1 MEATA
6 TNTEL
11 AVITE
16 KSGLEKKTTDE
27 IAKKFSQFFTTA
39 KQWKQ
44 KIEGLQITSVEQKAE
59 MKMARDA
66 RLFLKNTRI
75 VAEKEKDSMRL
86 VIKEKTAK
94 YVAEDKFVVECFRLV
109 ETAFKNI
116 EKIAQDKE
124 DFAEKLEQERKDKL
138 KAERIEILTPLSEFV
153 PMGLNLADMSED
165 DFSKLVNGANLQKEA
180 KEQADKKAEL
190 EAIERE
196 NAVKL
201 YNARKQ
207 LLIPYWSF
215 LKVDQASIDFS
226 ALPQE
231 SFDIIHAE
239 VVEAKKEYDLEK
251 ENQRLEI
258 ERLKKENEEKLKVRI
273 NRNGELKPYIIFIR
287 DYNKMLDLNEEDYQ
301 KEFLEIQRA
310 AKEHY
315 EYEAKENLKKQEV
328 LELQLKEKAK
338 KDAEEEAKLKEEAR
352 LEAEL
357 NKGDAAKFNDLIA
370 DLTLITTKYN
380 FKAKKN
386 QKIYADVVNL
396 VNKTIDYANSKKI

>member
-11 AVITE
+11 SVITE

-27 IAKKFSQFFTTA
+27 IAKKFSEFFTTA
-39 KQWKQ
+39 KEWKQ

-75 VAEKEKDSMRL
+75 LAQKEADIMRL
-86 VIKEKTAK
+86 IIKERMAK
-94 YVAEDKFVVECFRLV
+94 DVSEDKFVVECFRLV
-109 ETAFKNI
+109 ENAFKNI

-180 KEQADKKAEL
+180 KEQADKKLQEENEL
-190 EAIERE
+190 KEQK
-196 NAVKL
+196 VKL
-201 YNARKQ
+201 YQQRKEM
-207 LLIPYWSF
+207 LLPYWSF
-215 LKVDQASIDFS
+215 LKGDQSSADFS
-226 ALPQE
+226 GFPQE
-231 SFDIIHAE
+231 SFDILLRE
-239 VVEAKKEYDLEK
+239 VIAAKEANDLEK

-258 ERLKKENEEKLKVRI
+258 DRLKKEAEEAKAKADAERKKEAEKQAAIIAQQKAQSEKLQA
-273 NRNGELKPYIIFIR
+273 ELK
-287 DYNKMLDLNEEDYQ
+287 
-301 KEFLEIQRA
+301 
-310 AKEHY
+310 AKQDAE
-315 EYEAKENLKKQEV
+315 
-328 LELQLKEKAK
+328 EKAK
-338 KDAEEEAKLKEEAR
+338 QEEEAN

-357 NKGDAAKFNDLIA
+357 NKGDADKFNDLIS
-370 DLTLITTKYN
+370 DLKLITTKYN
-380 FKAKKN
+380 FKSKKN

-396 VNKTIDYANSKKI
+396 VNKTIDYANTKKI